1 MDFSELRQY
10 LNATKN
16 IIKLTDLN
24 DANGYSAIQFSA
36 SKNMVKAAE
45 VLIDFMLQDN
55 FNMAPPKA
63 DHGGSGEA
71 GNSRA
76 TRDRD

>member
-1 MDFSELRQY
+1 MDFSELSQY

-16 IIKLTDLN
+16 AIKLTHLT

-36 SKNMVKAAE
+36 SKNMVKATE
-45 VLIDFMLQDN
+45 VLIDFMLRDD

-63 DHGGSGEA
+63 DHGGSGETR
-71 GNSRA
+71 NSRA